1 MLSFG
6 QLKLLDNYHAKLK
19 LNISFNFIIFRF
31 YNIIYCDIML
41 VIFLRVDEGLDLAIP
56 REIIRKRVMI
66 FDTFMGGKN
75 EDK

>member
-1 MLSFG
+1 M
-6 QLKLLDNYHAKLK
+6 
-19 LNISFNFIIFRF
+19 
-31 YNIIYCDIML
+31 
-41 VIFLRVDEGLDLAIP
+41 VIFLPSCWRGQIEGLDLAIP